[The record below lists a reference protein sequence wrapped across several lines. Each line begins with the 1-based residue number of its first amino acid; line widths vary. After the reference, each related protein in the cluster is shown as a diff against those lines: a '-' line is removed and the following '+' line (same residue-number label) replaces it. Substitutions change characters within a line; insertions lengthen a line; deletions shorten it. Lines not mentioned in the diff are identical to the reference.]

1 MNVFT
6 RADFRIILQ
15 CALLIACCAG
25 AKTMAADCEQPPFTA
40 ARQLALA
47 AHPGTEPTFSS
58 CDAVV
63 GSDGTAAALFAFE
76 RETSSEDVKTFDV
89 ELMLVDAHSAAV
101 QARLTRN
108 NVWESDAYKIDSA
121 GIADAAYPLHAGS
134 TIVGVSES
142 WSGSSSVSFYD
153 ISKLSLYERRGK
165 TLVPLVTDFVTDVYQ
180 GEGCDL
186 QITRELRPEPARGK
200 AYVELRVVEK
210 TSSVARD
217 GQACEPR
224 EDEDDK
230 TLLRYQGG
238 KYPVPKRML
247 PFADD

>member
-1 MNVFT
+1 MSVT
-6 RADFRIILQ
+6 KRLSCRIVLQ
-15 CALLIACCAG
+15 CSLLYACCAG
-25 AKTMAADCEQPPFTA
+25 APAMAADCEQPPFA
-40 ARQLALA
+40 SARQLALA
-47 AHPGTEPTFSS
+47 AHPGTEPTFGS
-58 CDAVV
+58 CDAIA
-63 GSDGTAAALFAFE
+63 GSEGSAAALFAFE
-76 RETSSEDVKTFDV
+76 RDTSSEDVKTFDV
-89 ELMLVDAHSAAV
+89 ELMLVDAHSGAV
-101 QARLTRN
+101 QARLARD

-142 WSGSSSVSFYD
+142 WSGSSSVSFYN

-165 TLVPLVTDFVTDVYQ
+165 TLVPVLAEFVTDVYQ
-180 GEGCDL
+180 GDGCDL
-186 QITRELRPEPARGK
+186 QTTRELRPEPARGK
-200 AYVELRVVEK
+200 AYAALRVVEK

-217 GQACEPR
+217 GVACESR
-224 EDEDDK
+224 EEENDK

>member
-1 MNVFT
+1 MNAT
-6 RADFRIILQ
+6 RFPDFKTILQ
-15 CALLIACCAG
+15 CSLLAACAAG
-25 AKTMAADCEQPPFTA
+25 AQAIAGDCEQPPFTA

-58 CDAVV
+58 CDAVA
-63 GSDGTAAALFAFE
+63 GSDGSAAALFAFE

-89 ELMLVDAHSAAV
+89 ELMLVDARSGNV
-101 QARLTRN
+101 QARLARS

-121 GIADAAYPLHAGS
+121 GISDAAYPLHAGS

-142 WSGSSSVSFYD
+142 WSGSSSVSFYN

-165 TLVPLVTDFVTDVYQ
+165 TLVPLVADFVTDVYQ
-180 GEGCDL
+180 GDGCDL
-186 QITRELRPEPARGK
+186 QITRELRAEPARGK
-200 AYVELRVVEK
+200 AYAALRVVEK
-210 TSSVARD
+210 TGSVARN

-224 EDEDDK
+224 EEEDDK

-247 PFADD
+247 PFADN